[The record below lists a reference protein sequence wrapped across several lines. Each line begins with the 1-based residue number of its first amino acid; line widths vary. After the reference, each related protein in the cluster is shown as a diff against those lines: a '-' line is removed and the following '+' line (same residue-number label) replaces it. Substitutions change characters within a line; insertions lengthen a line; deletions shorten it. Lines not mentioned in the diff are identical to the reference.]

1 MSKKGILAV
10 ISICIAAVAAI
21 VLAFLLHSTSGKL
34 KQTAIELA
42 TAKTTLQTTETA
54 KTDVEKQLTETQKT
68 LSETQST
75 LAETRAELSR
85 TQEILQNESEAARK
99 IAAERNTLQ
108 QDKSALEREKESLR
122 AKLTEIESELQRIRE
137 QSQRSI
143 TAIQERFKDMVGAAL
158 DEAGRL
164 KLDVKGKILFET
176 GSAILSTEGKSLLD
190 AIAEEV
196 LLNADYSAYAIR
208 IEGHTDN
215 TPIGGDALRKWNL
228 STERA
233 IAAVK
238 YLQEHADVSA
248 ERLAA
253 TGYAFYQPIDPA
265 ETPEA
270 KAKNRR
276 IEIILVPPQD
286 FLSELLRSLQNVMA
300 SIEAKASQ

>member
-1 MSKKGILAV
+1 MNKKGILAIV
-10 ISICIAAVAAI
+10 SICVLAIAAI
-21 VLAFLLHSTSGKL
+21 ILAVLLHSTATEL
-34 KQTAIELA
+34 EQTQAELA
-42 TAKTTLQTTETA
+42 TTETTLQTTETA
-54 KTDVEKQLTETQKT
+54 KTDVEKKLA
-68 LSETQST
+68 ETQST
-75 LAETRAELSR
+75 LEKTRSELSQ

-108 QDKSALEREKESLR
+108 QDKNALEREKESLR
-122 AKLTEIESELQRIRE
+122 AKLSEIESELQRIRE

-143 TAIQERFKDMVGAAL
+143 AAIQERFKDTVGAVL
-158 DEAGRL
+158 DDAGRL

-176 GSAILSTEGKSLLD
+176 GSAILSTEGKELLD

-196 LLNADYSAYAIR
+196 LLNADYSDYAIR
-208 IEGHTDN
+208 VEGHTDN
-215 TPIGGDALRKWNL
+215 TPIGGDALRNWNL

-253 TGYAFYQPIDPA
+253 TGYAFYQPIDTA
-265 ETPEA
+265 ETPDA

-286 FLSELLRSLQNVMA
+286 FLSELLTSLQNVMT
-300 SIEAKASQ
+300 SIETKASQ

>member
-1 MSKKGILAV
+1 MTKKGILS
-10 ISICIAAVAAI
+10 ILSICVVAIAAI

-34 KQTAIELA
+34 KQTQVELA
-42 TAKTTLQTTETA
+42 TTKTTLQMTETA
-54 KTDVEKQLTETQKT
+54 KTDVEKKLA
-68 LSETQST
+68 ETQST
-75 LAETRAELSR
+75 LEKTRSELSQ
-85 TQEILQNESEAARK
+85 TQEILQNASEAAQK

-108 QDKSALEREKESLR
+108 QNKSDLEREKESLR

-143 TAIQERFKDMVGAAL
+143 AAIQERFKDTVGAVL
-158 DEAGRL
+158 DEAGQL

-176 GSAILSTEGKSLLD
+176 GSAILSTEGKTLLN
-190 AIAEEV
+190 AISEEV
-196 LLNADYSAYAIR
+196 LLNADYSDYAIR

-215 TPIGGDALRKWNL
+215 TPIGGDALRNWNL

-238 YLQEHADVSA
+238 YLQEHANVGA

-253 TGYAFYQPIDPA
+253 TGYAFYQPIDTA

-286 FLSELLRSLQNVMA
+286 FLSELMTSLQTVMQ
-300 SIEAKASQ
+300 SIEKTESQ